1 MASLAGRQPGPAPLV
16 LQLFSRRWWWVTLLV
31 IAAVG
36 VMAGLGNWQLARL
49 DQRRA
54 RNAQQQRM
62 LASAPLDLAR
72 AQWPADLQPLH
83 MQPASVSGEFDY
95 AQQVLL
101 KEQLYVGQAG
111 VHLITPLRIA
121 GTNQAVLVDRGWISY
136 AASLGD
142 LAQYNE
148 APGKRVEGW
157 LHLTQLLPGGR
168 TEPPPAAARKEW
180 YRTDIAGIQAQ
191 LAYPLLP
198 MYLEAGSSA
207 PAAPGLL
214 RFEPD
219 VVFDDGPHM
228 GYALQW
234 FLFCG
239 LLAVG
244 YLSFVRRNGV

>member
-1 MASLAGRQPGPAPLV
+1 MAALAGPQPAAVPLV

-31 IAAVG
+31 IAALG

-54 RNAQQQRM
+54 HNAQQQRM
-62 LASAPLDLAR
+62 LAGPQLDLAVV
-72 AQWPADLQPLH
+72 QWPADLKPLH
-83 MQPASVSGEFDY
+83 MQPAAVSGEFDY
-95 AQQVLL
+95 AQQMLL

-111 VHLITPLRIA
+111 VHLLTPLRIA
-121 GTNQAVLVDRGWISY
+121 GSNQAVLVDRGWISY
-136 AASLGD
+136 ADSLGD
-142 LAQYNE
+142 LAQFDE
-148 APGKRVEGW
+148 PAGKRIEGW
-157 LHLTQLLPGGR
+157 LHLAQLLPGGR
-168 TEPPPAAARKEW
+168 TEPPPAAPRKAW

-198 MYLEAGSSA
+198 MYLEAGPSS
-207 PAAPGLL
+207 PAAPGLR

-219 VVFDDGPHM
+219 IVFDDGPHM

-239 LLAVG
+239 ILAMG
-244 YLSFVRRNGV
+244 YVSFVKRNGM